1 MISHVH
7 SSATRERGN
16 PDFCRSRDFPF
27 LKFLLD
33 RITNYKH
40 FLSLADWFVGSFL
53 ILPEV
58 RVALSVRFLEFEVW
72 KRHAQGIL
80 FLPSSLA
87 SLFGVGR
94 PLMKLSWT
102 SFPRGWNLLRV
113 SVLSLGIV
121 CWLRLIFIRFAAW
134 EFSTRDQRSSASF
147 VDGCHIHSSLGQWSL
162 TPVLMSHSL
171 VPRTMLDF
179 QRTGIFPLVLRSPFI
194 FCVKVDNKCS

>member
-134 EFSTRDQRSSASF
+134 EFSTKDQWSSAF
-147 VDGCHIHSSLGQWSL
+147 CWRL
-162 TPVLMSHSL
+162 SHSFFSW
-171 VPRTMLDF
+171 TM
-179 QRTGIFPLVLRSPFI
+179 IFNARLNELFSCSKDEARFWKDRHFF
-194 FCVKVDNKCS
+194 FCSSVDLFFFFA